1 MVPLLVLNVLY
12 WLKLT
17 AVSTVLLAGT
27 VQASFDFQLAIVIDT
42 GVHSIHTVVLNTDN
56 KETVH
61 VYRTIPPM
69 EINTSYIMTSIQT
82 VKKATHKK

>member
-1 MVPLLVLNVLY
+1 MSNSRG
-12 WLKLT
+12 
-17 AVSTVLLAGT
+17 ASIGT
-27 VQASFDFQLAIVIDT
+27 KRTILSFLPVQASFDFQLAIVIDT

-69 EINTSYIMTSIQT
+69 EINTYIMTSIQT